1 MDIEQARFN
10 MIEQQLR
17 PAEVLDPV
25 TLEAMA
31 LVRRERFVAPAQQ
44 ALAFADLAL
53 PLPGGR
59 KMLTPTM
66 AGRLL
71 QAAAPK
77 RGESVLLIGT
87 GSGYLAALLA
97 VHAASVRVLEADPVL
112 VALARENLAH
122 AGVANVTL
130 EEADG
135 LQGDAGHA
143 PYDLI
148 LSSAALSEVPPAWL
162 TQLKPG
168 GRVLACVG
176 EAPVLK
182 VCLCAKD
189 GSRRVLFETADRS
202 VCTPPAQFVF

>member
-1 MDIEQARFN
+1 MDIEQARFY

-17 PAEVLDPV
+17 PAEVLDPAA
-25 TLEAMA
+25 LEAVS

-44 ALAFADLAL
+44 ALAFADVAL

-59 KMLTPTM
+59 KMLTPIV

-77 RGESVLLIGT
+77 RGENVLLIGT

-97 VHAASVRVLEADPVL
+97 VHATSVRVVEADPVL
-112 VALARENLAH
+112 VSLARANLAH
-122 AGVANVTL
+122 AGVANVTV

-135 LQGDAGHA
+135 LQGDAAHG

-148 LSSAALSEVPPAWL
+148 VASGAVREVPAAWL

-168 GRVLACVG
+168 GRLLACVG
-176 EAPVLK
+176 SAPVLS
-182 VCLCAKD
+182 VRLYTPAG
-189 GSRRVLFETADRS
+189 GSRALFETS
-202 VCTPPAQFVF
+202 VDALRTPAAAFAF